1 MKKDKMQNRVNISN
15 QSFQEI
21 YKAIGDKAISIGKP
35 NYAKLAGRLIFDTNT
50 NKKSN

>member
-1 MKKDKMQNRVNISN
+1 MQNRVNIFN

-21 YKAIGDKAISIGKP
+21 YKAIGAKAISIGKP
-35 NYAKLAGRLIFDTNT
+35 NSAKLDGRLIFNT